1 MLQQLRL
8 CPVTHCYVLKSVAIS
23 TFMSLRVLYRHG
35 SSLPRRSKPASGSRL
50 GTLSQTEPSRSV
62 TFSVTPRRFRHS
74 PPSISFQCP
83 RVCSSNRRSASK
95 ERSSEM
101 VSSPSLRRS
110 SVIPAQAGIQSCPC
124 HRDVTTTTAVP
135 CYTTKFCH
143 SRAGGN
149 PVLPLSQGC
158 YNNYG
163 CPLLHGHVTTTTTVP
178 CYISSGGFSM

>member
-135 CYTTKFCH
+135 CYTGMLQQLRLSPVT
-143 SRAGGN
+143 SRQGVFPCRRRRSCILHVVVQTMYN
-149 PVLPLSQGC
+149 ERRCVL
-158 YNNYG
+158 Y
-163 CPLLHGHVTTTTTVP
+163 
-178 CYISSGGFSM
+178 